1 MRAKV
6 SQSRFQLS
14 VRISCRALGLGRS
27 VFYYKPDLTRDEP
40 VIRKI
45 AELVE
50 RYPRYGFSKLY
61 HVMRREGHGWNH
73 KRFHRVYCKLGLNF
87 RRKGKQRLPTRNPKP
102 LSVPNE
108 LNQSWSV
115 DFMSDSLTDGRRF
128 RTLNIVD
135 DFNREALALEIDLN
149 LPSARVI
156 RTLDRIAQ
164 WRGYPKQLR
173 MDNGPEFVS
182 VAMSEWSEKHN
193 IHLEFIEPGKPM
205 QNSFIERFNRTFREE
220 VLNFYIFSSLS
231 EVKEITESVLIQY
244 NTEGRTNHLTTLPLR
259 SS

>member
-1 MRAKV
+1 
-6 SQSRFQLS
+6 
-14 VRISCRALGLGRS
+14 
-27 VFYYKPDLTRDEP
+27 
-40 VIRKI
+40 
-45 AELVE
+45 
-50 RYPRYGFSKLY
+50 
-61 HVMRREGHGWNH
+61 
-73 KRFHRVYCKLGLNF
+73 
-87 RRKGKQRLPTRNPKP
+87 
-102 LSVPNE
+102 
-108 LNQSWSV
+108 
-115 DFMSDSLTDGRRF
+115 MSDSLTDGRRF

-205 QNSFIERFNRTFREE
+205 QNSFLERFNRTFREK

-231 EVKEITESVLIQY
+231 EVKEITESWLIQY
-244 NTEGRTNHLTTLPLR
+244 NTERQHESLNHLTPQEFLR
-259 SS
+259 KKPGNSNFEW

>member
-1 MRAKV
+1 
-6 SQSRFQLS
+6 
-14 VRISCRALGLGRS
+14 
-27 VFYYKPDLTRDEP
+27 
-40 VIRKI
+40 
-45 AELVE
+45 
-50 RYPRYGFSKLY
+50 
-61 HVMRREGHGWNH
+61 
-73 KRFHRVYCKLGLNF
+73 
-87 RRKGKQRLPTRNPKP
+87 
-102 LSVPNE
+102 
-108 LNQSWSV
+108 
-115 DFMSDSLTDGRRF
+115 MSDSLTDGRRF

-205 QNSFIERFNRTFREE
+205 QNSFLERFNRTFREK

-231 EVKEITESVLIQY
+231 EVKEITESWLIQY
-244 NTEGRTNHLTTLPLR
+244 NTERPHESLNHLTPQEFLR
-259 SS
+259 KKPGNSNFEW